1 MKIWSFSL
9 NWAVG
14 ENPHETSS
22 SHVERSYWLLR
33 RALSTEKVVDTRES
47 PHFLLSP
54 KKLGFATREAILVA
68 TPTILVAT
76 PIQSTIV
83 HQIDDVVRSHR
94 AEVRFRVGCFV

>member
-1 MKIWSFSL
+1 MKNGSLSL
-9 NWAVG
+9 NRAVG
-14 ENPHETSS
+14 ESPHETSS
-22 SHVERSYWLLR
+22 SHVEKSYWLLR
-33 RALSTEKVVDTRES
+33 CALSTGNGEETRES

-94 AEVRFRVGCFV
+94 AEVGFRVGGCV